1 MTNERLR
8 IVFWVDALVT
18 AIAGVLL
25 ALGTWD
31 GLYNALDLPQAKPAI
46 WTQVA
51 GAFMLGV
58 AYALWLATRTPAL
71 MLPLARAGAIISGLS
86 TGVIVAW
93 LVKGGLGIGT
103 QGKAELGVMAAGL
116 ALLTV
121 LYLMAGV
128 RTGGYGPEP
137 PPPPDAP

>member
-1 MTNERLR
+1 MSAERLR
-8 IVFWVDALVT
+8 IVFWVDAVVT
-18 AIAGVLL
+18 AISGVIL

-51 GAFMLGV
+51 GTFMLGV

-71 MLPLARAGAIISGLS
+71 MLPLARAGAIMAGLS
-86 TGVIVAW
+86 AAVIVAW
-93 LVKGGLGIGT
+93 LIKGGLGIGR
-103 QGKAELGVMAAGL
+103 QGKVELIVIAVAMAV
-116 ALLTV
+116 LTV
-121 LYLMAGV
+121 LYLVAGL

-137 PPPPDAP
+137 PPPPDA